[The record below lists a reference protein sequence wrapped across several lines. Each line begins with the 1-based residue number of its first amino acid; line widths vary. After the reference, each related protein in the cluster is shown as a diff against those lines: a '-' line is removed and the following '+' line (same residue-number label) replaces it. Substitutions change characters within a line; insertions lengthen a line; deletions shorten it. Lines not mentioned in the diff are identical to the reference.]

1 MEQKKLKI
9 GDEDAA
15 IRTIQSTQSDPQK
28 AIAEFIENSIDAH
41 AKNIKILR
49 HKHNGKIEIQIN
61 DDGEGVKAGLDGNS
75 DMDRIATEICNSF
88 KKQLDERLREGIQ
101 GEFAIGM
108 LGFAAIGENLEILSR
123 TENSRKTK
131 YLKLKSGSLNYDSG
145 FHTSK
150 LETSGTLVHI
160 WPVHDNIQQRLTAE
174 KLNKYLGEEL
184 RERIKQS
191 QVKIL
196 IEDKVGRKVE
206 LEVKAQEYKGDKITQ
221 ISKVNTPPGNIHFK
235 LFITQQGEKGKVS
248 VYRHGTKIIDDITDI
263 QELNHEPW
271 SNEYLEGMIDSRFL
285 NVPPATRKGVVPD
298 ERLAEFIKAVT
309 SQEREIIDVLK
320 KAIEQREQEMSRD
333 IIKSLRDAFQD
344 IMQELPSEYNWFD
357 SKSGINIKKPGT
369 KPGTKPETTSG
380 RFKIRL
386 ATGPLEY
393 ITITPKVSQIEPN
406 ERKKFLVKAWT
417 FNNELIPIGVNYRWE
432 IKPASLGSI
441 EINNDECFFTAG
453 LSEGEVKITVFA
465 SLENKKVQES
475 IEVLILAGTNK
486 KTSSSFPYPIPDHKP
501 SENWRSRWDESVN
514 TLRYNTGHEDYQKA
528 EKKGK
533 KTLLRYMGFLYAKQ
547 LVLHNFKKSGE
558 DTVMERMIEVISR
571 LENRI

>member
-28 AIAEFIENSIDAH
+28 AISEFIENSIDAH

-49 HKHNGKIEIQIN
+49 HRHNGKIEIQIY
-61 DDGEGVKAGLDGNS
+61 DDGEGIKAGSDGNS

-108 LGFAAIGENLEILSR
+108 LGFAAVGDNLEILSR
-123 TENSRKTK
+123 TESSRKTK
-131 YLKLKSGSLNYDSG
+131 FLKLKVGSLNYDSG
-145 FHTSK
+145 VHTSK
-150 LETSGTLVHI
+150 FDTSGTLVRI
-160 WPVHDNIQQRLTAE
+160 WPVRDNIQQRLTAE

-191 QVKIL
+191 QVKIS

-221 ISKVNTPPGNIHFK
+221 ISKVKTAPGNIHFK
-235 LFITQQGEKGKVS
+235 LFIAQQGEKGKVTI
-248 VYRHGTKIIDDITDI
+248 YRHGTKIIDDITEI

-271 SNEYLEGMIDSRFL
+271 NNSLLEGMIDSRFL

-298 ERLAEFIKAVT
+298 EHLAEFVDAVV
-309 SQEREIIDVLK
+309 SQEKQITEILK
-320 KAIEQREQEMSRD
+320 TAIEKREKEMSRD

-344 IMQELPSEYNWFD
+344 IMQELPTEYNWFD
-357 SKSGINIKKPGT
+357 SKGGISIKKPGT
-369 KPGTKPETTSG
+369 TSG
-380 RFKIRL
+380 TAGEKFKIRL
-386 ATGPLEY
+386 APGPLEY

-406 ERKKFLVKAWT
+406 ERKKFTVKAWT
-417 FNNELIPIGVNYRWE
+417 PDDEFIPIGVSYRWE
-432 IKPASLGSI
+432 IKPSSLGSI
-441 EINNDECFFTAG
+441 ETENDECFFTAG
-453 LSEGEVKITVFA
+453 LNEGEVKITVYA
-465 SLENKKVQES
+465 SLENKKVQETV
-475 IEVLILAGTNK
+475 EVLILA
-486 KTSSSFPYPIPDHKP
+486 KTSKRTAAGFPFPKPIDKP
-501 SENWRSRWDESVN
+501 SENWRSRWDEIIN
-514 TLRYNTGHEDYQKA
+514 TLEYNIGHEDYQNA

-533 KTLLRYMGFLYAKQ
+533 KILLRYMGFLYAKQ
-547 LVLHNFKKSGE
+547 LVLHNFKASGE
-558 DTVMERMIEVISR
+558 EIVMERMIEVISR